1 MPPTV
6 LLIGGGHV
14 NLHVAAGAH
23 SLRALGARVVLVDPG
38 NFWYSGLATGLLGGR
53 YAVTEDQID
62 LRALLTAAGGAY
74 ICGSVE
80 RIDPR
85 RRCVHL
91 ADGAVLSYDLL
102 SLNVGSRVN
111 VAAISGALDDPTVW
125 PVKPIS
131 RLWQLRLD
139 LEARLQRGTS
149 PRIAVVGG
157 GPTGVEIAANI
168 RALVALHGATASVT
182 VLTRNS
188 RLLPKASAGVSR
200 LVQRRFVQRGITV
213 QVHTEVIRRQGAE
226 LVADDGRH
234 VPADMVIV
242 ATGLDANPLIDT
254 MGLPV
259 DSRRGLIVD
268 DRLQAITDDRIL
280 AGGDVAA
287 MAGFDLPKL
296 GVFGVRQA
304 PVIHANLRARLR
316 GTPLV
321 RYRPQKRSLA
331 ILNLGDGT
339 ALSTW
344 GPFWWRGRSSM
355 WLKERIDRRFLAGY
369 RSTFADFSR

>member
-14 NLHVAAGAH
+14 NLHVATEAR

-53 YAVTEDQID
+53 YAAAEDQID
-62 LRALLTAAGGAY
+62 LRALLTAAGGEY
-74 ICGSVE
+74 ICGSVG

-111 VAAISGALDDPTVW
+111 VAAISGAPDDPTVW
-125 PVKPIS
+125 PVKPVS

-168 RALVALHGATASVT
+168 LALCARHHAAARIT

-188 RLLPKASAGVSR
+188 RLLPKAPAGVSR
-200 LVQRRFVQRGITV
+200 SVQRQLAGRGVTV
-213 QVHTEVIRRQGAE
+213 QAHTMVMHRQGSG

-234 VPADMVIV
+234 VPADVVIV

-259 DSRRGLIVD
+259 DNRRGLIVD
-268 DRLQAITDDRIL
+268 DRLQAITDDRIF

-304 PVIHANLRARLR
+304 PVVHANLRACLR

-331 ILNLGDGT
+331 ILDLGDGT

-369 RSTFADFSR
+369 RSTFADLSR